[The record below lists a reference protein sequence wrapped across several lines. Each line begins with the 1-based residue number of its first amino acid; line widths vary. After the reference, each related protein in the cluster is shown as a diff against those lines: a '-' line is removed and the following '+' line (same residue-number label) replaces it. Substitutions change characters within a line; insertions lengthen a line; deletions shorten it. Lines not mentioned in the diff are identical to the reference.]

1 MTLSEDGTPVS
12 ESPSLLIIVATYN
25 EIDSL
30 PRLIGRLR
38 EELPAA
44 TLLVIDDASPDGT
57 GNWCEQA
64 RQRDSRLHV
73 IHREGKL
80 GLGSAACCGFRWGLE
95 RDFDLIATMD
105 ADLSH
110 DPTSMREM
118 VEQMQLNTAGPAVL
132 IGSRYVPGGG
142 TEGWPW
148 HRRLAS
154 RWVNRISRWWLGLPT
169 RDNSGA
175 FRVYNRAALE
185 AIDLD
190 RLTATDYAYLEE
202 ILWRMRRA
210 GVTFQEHPI
219 VFRNRELGRSK
230 TSPWLG
236 IKVIGQIMMTG
247 WLRR

>member
-80 GLGSAACCGFRWGLE
+80 GLGSAACCGISSVVFSPYLISCGGECGLFGLFAE
-95 RDFDLIATMD
+95 
-105 ADLSH
+105 LSNVAIIWNSV
-110 DPTSMREM
+110 PFGNSF
-118 VEQMQLNTAGPAVL
+118 
-132 IGSRYVPGGG
+132 GS
-142 TEGWPW
+142 
-148 HRRLAS
+148 
-154 RWVNRISRWWLGLPT
+154 
-169 RDNSGA
+169 
-175 FRVYNRAALE
+175 F
-185 AIDLD
+185 
-190 RLTATDYAYLEE
+190 
-202 ILWRMRRA
+202 
-210 GVTFQEHPI
+210 
-219 VFRNRELGRSK
+219 K
-230 TSPWLG
+230 
-236 IKVIGQIMMTG
+236 
-247 WLRR
+247 